1 MRYKDGLKLARERV
15 TSLEREKE
23 TLREETEQLRAKGSE
38 ETDNGQK
45 VRKHY
50 ILCTCTYSTCTC
62 MPILTC

>member
-23 TLREETEQLRAKGSE
+23 TLREETEQLRAKGRE

-50 ILCTCTYSTCTC
+50 ISYSTCTR